1 MSEGSGSM
9 VLLTLSLNCWVGGF
23 EGCRLE
29 VEHMTEQTFGSG
41 RAGALRFKAVLR
53 LSLESHVIV

>member
-1 MSEGSGSM
+1 M

-29 VEHMTEQTFGSG
+29 VEHMIEQTFGSG
-41 RAGALRFKAVLR
+41 RAGALRFKAVLS